1 LDISPVKSRLRHLAV
16 PRCRLDPR
24 PALSTIVSSKKVR
37 VSADPAMWAG
47 ATLVHLAGRVAGPVA
62 GEDGGA
68 HRELRRV
75 LGARRRAET
84 DARSIV

>member
-1 LDISPVKSRLRHLAV
+1 
-16 PRCRLDPR
+16 
-24 PALSTIVSSKKVR
+24 
-37 VSADPAMWAG
+37 MWAG

>member
-1 LDISPVKSRLRHLAV
+1 MPITVHSARHTTPTGKLGAMTPSKRTVNRARHAGGGRRLR
-16 PRCRLDPR
+16 PFR
-24 PALSTIVSSKKVR
+24 
-37 VSADPAMWAG
+37 AG
-47 ATLVHLAGRVAGPVA
+47 AVLVHVAGRVAGPVA